1 MTRPKAIGFPAPKK
15 EALRPTL
22 HGAFIGTRSSNER
35 THAIGAKCRSM
46 KILEPK
52 QFSKEDINGMRETL
66 HESEWEGLKDRDL
79 RLILWEGCVGWEN
92 MPDEEVVE
100 HYQNIYGETDNVEI
114 VTCDKELREQH
125 GHIIARFNDI
135 K

>member
-1 MTRPKAIGFPAPKK
+1 MEI
-15 EALRPTL
+15 
-22 HGAFIGTRSSNER
+22 
-35 THAIGAKCRSM
+35 RSM
-46 KILEPK
+46 KILGLDK
-52 QFSKEDINGMRETL
+52 FSKEDINGMRETL

-114 VTCDKELREQH
+114 VQENNDLQ

-135 K
+135 Q

>member
-1 MTRPKAIGFPAPKK
+1 
-15 EALRPTL
+15 
-22 HGAFIGTRSSNER
+22 
-35 THAIGAKCRSM
+35 M
-46 KILEPK
+46 KILGPDK
-52 QFSKEDINGMRETL
+52 FSKEDINGMRETL

-79 RLILWEGCVGWEN
+79 KMILWEGCVGWEN
-92 MPDEEVVE
+92 MPDEKVVE

-114 VTCDKELREQH
+114 VTRDKELREQH

>member
-1 MTRPKAIGFPAPKK
+1 
-15 EALRPTL
+15 
-22 HGAFIGTRSSNER
+22 
-35 THAIGAKCRSM
+35 M

-52 QFSKEDINGMRETL
+52 KFSKEDINGMRETL

-79 RLILWEGCVGWEN
+79 RLMLWEGCVGWKN

-114 VTCDKELREQH
+114 VTCDKELHEQH

>member
-1 MTRPKAIGFPAPKK
+1 
-15 EALRPTL
+15 
-22 HGAFIGTRSSNER
+22 
-35 THAIGAKCRSM
+35 M

-52 QFSKEDINGMRETL
+52 KFSKEDIDGMRETL

-92 MPDEEVVE
+92 MSDEEVVE
-100 HYQNIYGETDNVEI
+100 QYENIYGETENVEI
-114 VTCDKELREQH
+114 VICDKAMKEGQ
-125 GHIIARFNDI
+125 GHIIARFNEI

>member
-1 MTRPKAIGFPAPKK
+1 MWEILRQSLCTRFYPRHMIV
-15 EALRPTL
+15 
-22 HGAFIGTRSSNER
+22 
-35 THAIGAKCRSM
+35 CDM
-46 KILEPK
+46 K
-52 QFSKEDINGMRETL
+52 FSKEDVDGMRETL

-114 VTCDKELREQH
+114 VQENNDPQ

-135 K
+135 Q

>member
-1 MTRPKAIGFPAPKK
+1 
-15 EALRPTL
+15 
-22 HGAFIGTRSSNER
+22 
-35 THAIGAKCRSM
+35 M

-52 QFSKEDINGMRETL
+52 KFSKEDIDGMRETL

-114 VTCDKELREQH
+114 VQENNDLQ

-135 K
+135 Q

>member
-1 MTRPKAIGFPAPKK
+1 
-15 EALRPTL
+15 
-22 HGAFIGTRSSNER
+22 
-35 THAIGAKCRSM
+35 M

-52 QFSKEDINGMRETL
+52 TFSKEDIDGMRETL

-100 HYQNIYGETDNVEI
+100 YYQNIYGETDNVEI
-114 VTCDKELREQH
+114 VQENT
-125 GHIIARFNDI
+125 RFNDI
-135 K
+135 Q

>member
-1 MTRPKAIGFPAPKK
+1 
-15 EALRPTL
+15 
-22 HGAFIGTRSSNER
+22 
-35 THAIGAKCRSM
+35 M
-46 KILEPK
+46 KILGLDK
-52 QFSKEDINGMRETL
+52 FSKEDINGMRETL

-114 VTCDKELREQH
+114 VQENNDLQ

-135 K
+135 Q

>member
-1 MTRPKAIGFPAPKK
+1 MEI
-15 EALRPTL
+15 
-22 HGAFIGTRSSNER
+22 
-35 THAIGAKCRSM
+35 RSM
-46 KILEPK
+46 KILGPDK
-52 QFSKEDINGMRETL
+52 FSKEDIDGMRETL

-79 RLILWEGCVGWEN
+79 RLILWEGCVGWGN
-92 MPDEEVVE
+92 MPDEKVGE

-114 VTCDKELREQH
+114 VTRDKELREQH

>member
-1 MTRPKAIGFPAPKK
+1 
-15 EALRPTL
+15 
-22 HGAFIGTRSSNER
+22 
-35 THAIGAKCRSM
+35 M
-46 KILEPK
+46 KILGPDK
-52 QFSKEDINGMRETL
+52 FSKEDIAAMRETL

-114 VTCDKELREQH
+114 VQGEVTAK
-125 GHIIARFNDI
+125 FNDI